1 MGIRVAK
8 GVTMHGFAL
17 NVNPDTS
24 SFDKIIPCGI
34 RDAGVTSLAH
44 ELGRDLTIAEVL
56 PVAERHLRDVL
67 GNAELRPREV
77 ERVVV

>member
-34 RDAGVTSLAH
+34 RDAGVTSLAY
-44 ELGRDLTIAEVL
+44 ELGRDLTIERGAAGGRAAPAGCSGERGAE
-56 PVAERHLRDVL
+56 AA
-67 GNAELRPREV
+67 GG
-77 ERVVV
+77 

>member
-34 RDAGVTSLAH
+34 RDAG
-44 ELGRDLTIAEVL
+44 
-56 PVAERHLRDVL
+56 
-67 GNAELRPREV
+67 
-77 ERVVV
+77 